1 MNRFFTPAELI
12 GEETAKIVGNDVA
25 HISKVLR
32 LSIGDTI
39 ELCDGQCNDYIA
51 EISKINKDC
60 VSLKLLQHFPS
71 PTESKYQVTLFQ
83 CLPKAAKLE
92 TIIQKSVELG
102 VFAICPVESERCVIK
117 LDKRDSESKR
127 IRMSRVAYEAAKQSK
142 RGILPEIL
150 PVTRLNKLDLSNY
163 DIVILAYESE
173 SGKTLKDVL
182 KAVTHPKNIA
192 IIVGPEG
199 GFAPD
204 GVSWL
209 TANGSYSVSLGTRI
223 LRTETAGMA
232 MLAMINYEL
241 EL

>member
-1 MNRFFTPAELI
+1 M
-12 GEETAKIVGNDVA
+12 
-25 HISKVLR
+25 
-32 LSIGDTI
+32 
-39 ELCDGQCNDYIA
+39 
-51 EISKINKDC
+51 
-60 VSLKLLQHFPS
+60 
-71 PTESKYQVTLFQ
+71 
-83 CLPKAAKLE
+83 
-92 TIIQKSVELG
+92 
-102 VFAICPVESERCVIK
+102 
-117 LDKRDSESKR
+117 
-127 IRMSRVAYEAAKQSK
+127 
-142 RGILPEIL
+142 
-150 PVTRLNKLDLSNY
+150 TRLNKLDLSNY

-204 GVSWL
+204 EVSWL